1 MKSADLSNYERQQ
14 KLGEGTYGEVYRA
27 IDKTTNEVV
36 AMKVMRLD
44 HEDEGISQ
52 TTLRECTIL
61 RSLNHFN
68 IISLKEISFNNDSL
82 VLVCEYLSY
91 DLRKLL
97 KKHQKPLNP
106 DLVRS
111 YAYQLLSGIYYL
123 HTHRVIHRD
132 IKPENLLIDKA
143 GRMKICDFGLSRF
156 FTIPMREF
164 TEGVITL
171 WYRPLEVLLHNPF
184 YDLSIDIWSA
194 GCVIAEMT
202 RGTAIFKGDSEL
214 DMIHQ
219 IFKTLGTPDQGVLSL
234 FADIKNNKVT
244 IPQYP
249 RQNLHTILETDDDLL
264 VDLISKMLEIDP
276 KKRINAK
283 DARRHPYFDNLP
295 DAIRNF
301 SKTEPE

>member
-1 MKSADLSNYERQQ
+1 MKSADLGNYERQQ
-14 KLGEGTYGEVYRA
+14 KLGEGTYGVVYRA
-27 IDKTTNEVV
+27 IDKQTNEVV

-68 IISLKEISFNNDSL
+68 IISLKEISFSGDSL

-171 WYRPLEVLLHNPF
+171 WYRPPEILLHNSF

-234 FADIKNNKVT
+234 FSDIKNNKIT

-249 RQNLHTILETDDDLL
+249 RNDMRTYIETDDDLL
-264 VDLISKMLEIDP
+264 LDLISKMLEIDP

-283 DARRHPYFDNLP
+283 DARRHPYFDNIP

>member
-1 MKSADLSNYERQQ
+1 MESTDLSDYEQKQ

-27 IDKTTNEVV
+27 VHKKTGEIV

-52 TTLRECTIL
+52 TTLRESTIL
-61 RSLNHFN
+61 RSLDHLN
-68 IISLKEISFNNDSL
+68 IVKLKGICFHDNSL
-82 VLVCEYLSY
+82 VLICEFLAY

-97 KKHQKPLNP
+97 KRHPSPLDP
-106 DLVRS
+106 QLVRS
-111 YAYQLLSGIYYL
+111 YAYQLLSGLYYL

-143 GRMKICDFGLSRF
+143 GKMKICDFGLSRF

-171 WYRPLEVLLHNPF
+171 WYRPLEILLHNSF

-194 GCVIAEMT
+194 GCVIAEMA
-202 RGTAIFKGDSEL
+202 RGDALFKGDSDL
-214 DMIHQ
+214 DMIHKIIQ
-219 IFKTLGTPDQGVLSL
+219 TLGTPEPELIER
-234 FADIKNNKVT
+234 FADVQKNKIK

-249 RQNLHTILETDDDLL
+249 RHDMSQIVPTDDPLLLDLL
-264 VDLISKMLEIDP
+264 SKMLEMDP
-276 KKRINAK
+276 EKRINAK
-283 DARRHPYFDNLP
+283 DARNHPYFDNVP
-295 DAIRNF
+295 EVIR
-301 SKTEPE
+301 KLCKVEC